1 MRRSDFLT
9 RKERLRIKWSN
20 LKFFV
25 YGIFHR
31 ISKFQ
36 NLEVTSTVR
45 IKPRKKRLLISG
57 NLIHKDGKLIVEK
70 KLKMEHISTIGQRRI
85 KGDKNE

>member
-9 RKERLRIKWSN
+9 RKERLRIRWSN

-25 YGIFHR
+25 YTIFHKV
-31 ISKFQ
+31 SKFQ
-36 NLEVTSTVR
+36 NWEVTKPTVLR
-45 IKPRKKRLLISG
+45 PRKKKMIISG
-57 NLIHKDGKLIVEK
+57 NLIHKGGE
-70 KLKMEHISTIGQRRI
+70 ISI